1 MRVRAYRQAHGE
13 DRAFARLARQ
23 GHVTAHHARELAG
36 NRKAE
41 AGSAIAP
48 RGQGIGLAELLEQ
61 LRLLLRRHADAG
73 VADGE
78 VNPVASVGYLSRPQR
93 DLALFGE
100 LAGPIFPNNRA
111 LPRDE
116 FSAADAMATPPT
128 AEKRSV
134 QSIGID
140 SGKVVHTATDDG

>member
-1 MRVRAYRQAHGE
+1 VAGVDVSPRTVRRWIA
-13 DRAFARLARQ
+13 
-23 GHVTAHHARELAG
+23 
-36 NRKAE
+36 KA
-41 AGSAIAP
+41 
-48 RGQGIGLAELLEQ
+48 LEQ